1 MIVLLHIS
9 ILILDKLSRK
19 GIENRR
25 SGMIFISNMLDSEV
39 LFTKPLKNTLLT
51 GPKVQVCYTQGGRQ
65 GFSLGDGYNVRPLS
79 GKSRSCHA
87 DALNMFC
94 KQIINIQFVLQCTCH

>member
-1 MIVLLHIS
+1 
-9 ILILDKLSRK
+9 
-19 GIENRR
+19 
-25 SGMIFISNMLDSEV
+25 MLDSEV

-87 DALNMFC
+87 DTDEAQGNADALNMF
-94 KQIINIQFVLQCTCH
+94 LQTNH